1 MGRTGS
7 RKELPFRR
15 RFEFGLA
22 WRTVLLVAAIWL
34 LAEALKTPDLRAARL
49 VAVFIAIAALASL
62 WEFIRRTN
70 FQVSRFIESVRF
82 EDYAQR
88 FSDPSGGGF
97 DVLGDTL
104 DAALKTLQARHISA
118 SGEARYLSAIV
129 DDSPSALLAID
140 QDGKLEMLNKSARQL
155 LGRHHVARTSD
166 LGVLG
171 PELAAAAQLP
181 PGTRK
186 VTRLMIDGVPHRAIF
201 ASAHVARL
209 EGGVTVL
216 SILPVQSEL
225 GALEIAAQADLVRVL
240 THEIMNS
247 LTPVTSLARSAA
259 EMVAAAEAK
268 GAKLGDARVAA
279 ETVARRAEGISRFV
293 ESYREFAQAPEV
305 HRQSFP
311 AKPWAEEIVRLATA
325 SAGDRKVDTRLE
337 ITPDTLKI
345 SADPELLAQA
355 LINLLRNAIRATG
368 EADNPLV
375 RLVVSRQPRGQVRIE
390 IRDNGPGIPED
401 RRDDIFL
408 PFYTTHKGGS
418 GVGLSFARQVA
429 LAHGG
434 SISAGDAPEGGA
446 CLIMVI

>member
-1 MGRTGS
+1 MAF
-7 RKELPFRR
+7 KQKPAFRR

-22 WRTVLLVAAIWL
+22 WRTGVLLAAIWL
-34 LAEALKTPDLRAARL
+34 FVEAMRVPDLRAARL
-49 VAVFIAIAALASL
+49 VAAFIALAALASF
-62 WEFIRRTN
+62 WSFIRRTN
-70 FQVSRFIESVRF
+70 FQVARFIESVRF

-104 DAALKTLQARHISA
+104 DAALKQLQARHLSA
-118 SGEARYLSAIV
+118 SSEARYLSAIV
-129 DDSPSALLAID
+129 DDSPSALVAID
-140 QDGKLEMLNKSARQL
+140 QDGKVDMLNKSARQL
-155 LGRHHVARTSD
+155 MARLHIARAED
-166 LGVLG
+166 LRELG

-186 VTRLMIDGVPHRAIF
+186 ITRLMIEGVPHRAIF

-268 GAKLGDARVAA
+268 GIDLGDARIAT
-279 ETVARRAEGISRFV
+279 ETVARRSEGISRFV

-311 AKPWAEEIVRLATA
+311 AKPWAEEIMRLATA
-325 SAGDRKVDTRLE
+325 SMPARELDFRIDVS
-337 ITPDTLKI
+337 PPALKI
-345 SADPELLAQA
+345 SGDPELLAQA
-355 LINLLRNAIRATG
+355 LINLLRNAIRAI
-368 EADNPLV
+368 ADTENPQLRFAV
-375 RLVVSRQPRGQVRIE
+375 TRQPRGQVRIE
-390 IRDNGPGIPED
+390 IRDNGPGIPAD

-446 CLIMVI
+446 SLIMVI